1 MSTSKSPLA
10 VPYYA
15 ETTEEQ
21 EKLNELKEAR
31 QRLKDALENRNQLF
45 DPTLL
50 AMAQGFLAPTKTGK
64 FGESLGNVA
73 AAVMPVQQAE
83 EKRSRELAQMQA
95 ELAALELAGV
105 QAGAGE
111 KLFRSALLGTQPG
124 APSGAPAA
132 TPSGAPT
139 GTATA
144 TPTAT
149 PSGEAMRPINEDD
162 IRRIMARYPQYARQ
176 LMDLVKMDRDRFK
189 IAMNGTV
196 FDTKTQSYIDTP
208 IPGQKQE
215 PFTTPYGQFNMLPFQ
230 YSQFLK
236 AEEKGEGRAYLEK
249 LTGRKLGEPTGA
261 KTPEEQAA
269 DAAALKTQQEA
280 RAKGEAERFEDRI
293 NRGANAGS
301 RIAQYTALTQI
312 AKRPDAAKILGVFE
326 GPGVGDALGKL
337 LETSGKGLPEVKDIR
352 AIFTDL
358 GLDKQLKAD
367 QQLAAQLIAQINL
380 ELRKITRTPGEGSV
394 SDFETRMI
402 LASGLDAANTPQGL
416 VKKIE
421 LLKARAEYDRDLSR
435 ALRSSGMKVDDF
447 MESARGQEISQ
458 KYINRLVNIVGLT
471 PSPTAAGRS
480 KAGDR
485 VRALLGE

>member
-132 TPSGAPT
+132 TPSGAP
-139 GTATA
+139 AA

-162 IRRIMARYPQYARQ
+162 IRKIMARYPDKARQ
-176 LMDLVKMDRDRFK
+176 LMELVKMDRDRFK

-215 PFTTPYGQFNMLPFQ
+215 PFTTPYGQHNMLPFQ

-261 KTPEEQAA
+261 KTPDEQAA
-269 DAAALKTQQEA
+269 DAAALKTQKEA

-421 LLKARAEYDRDLSR
+421 FLKARAEYDRDISR

-447 MESARGQEISQ
+447 MESPRGQEISQ
-458 KYINRLVNIVGLT
+458 KYMDRLVNIVGLT
-471 PSPTAAGRS
+471 PSQTAAPAGRS

>member
-1 MSTSKSPLA
+1 MSTSKSPLS

-15 ETTEEQ
+15 ETPEEQ
-21 EKLNELKEAR
+21 EKLRELQEAR
-31 QRLKDALENRNQLF
+31 QLLKDALENRNQLF
-45 DPTLL
+45 DPVLM
-50 AMAQGFLAPTKTGK
+50 AVAQGFLAPTKTGK
-64 FGESLGNVA
+64 FGESLANVA
-73 AAVMPVQQAE
+73 AAVTPVQQAE
-83 EKRSRELAQMQA
+83 EKRTREVAQMRA

-111 KLFRSALLGTQPG
+111 KLFRSALLG
-124 APSGAPAA
+124 APSGAPSGTPAE
-132 TPSGAPT
+132 TPSGAPS
-139 GTATA
+139 AEK
-144 TPTAT
+144 P
-149 PSGEAMRPINEDD
+149 PSDTLRPISEDD
-162 IRRIMARYPQYARQ
+162 VRKIMVRYPDKAKQ
-176 LMDLVKMDRDRFK
+176 LVELIKLDRDRFK

-215 PFTTPYGQFNMLPFQ
+215 PFATPYGQFNMLPFQ

-269 DAAALKTQQEA
+269 EAAALKTQQEA
-280 RAKGEAERFEDRI
+280 RAKGEAERYEDRI

-301 RIAQYTALTQI
+301 RIAQYSALSQI

-380 ELRKITRTPGEGSV
+380 ELRKITRTPGEGAV
-394 SDFETRMI
+394 SDFESRMI
-402 LASGLDAANTPQGL
+402 LASGLDVANTPQGL
-416 VKKIE
+416 TKKIE
-421 LLKARAEYDRDLSR
+421 FLKARAEYDRDLSR

-458 KYINRLVNIVGLT
+458 KYMDRLVNIVGLT
-471 PSPTAAGRS
+471 PSQTAAPAGRS